1 MPNVKLGT
9 LTTDV
14 AAAIRE
20 MRRGRLDFRCDRDGI
35 VHAGVG
41 KVGPCAIRGGRE
53 RGETGREGGPV
64 CARVC
69 VRARGRPGMEQ
80 RYLCRDQSKM
90 RRGAL
95 DRSRRPHL
103 LILPSHL
110 LLIHHAVGQLP
121 LGPPR
126 SQYQRVCRGA
136 RLEPSE
142 ICSGPWHPR

>member
-41 KVGPCAIRGGRE
+41 KVGLCAIRGGE

-64 CARVC
+64 RVFVLERGGDRGWSSGIYVGIKARCAEGHSTGLVVHTC
-69 VRARGRPGMEQ
+69 
-80 RYLCRDQSKM
+80 
-90 RRGAL
+90 
-95 DRSRRPHL
+95 
-103 LILPSHL
+103 
-110 LLIHHAVGQLP
+110 
-121 LGPPR
+121 
-126 SQYQRVCRGA
+126 
-136 RLEPSE
+136 
-142 ICSGPWHPR
+142 